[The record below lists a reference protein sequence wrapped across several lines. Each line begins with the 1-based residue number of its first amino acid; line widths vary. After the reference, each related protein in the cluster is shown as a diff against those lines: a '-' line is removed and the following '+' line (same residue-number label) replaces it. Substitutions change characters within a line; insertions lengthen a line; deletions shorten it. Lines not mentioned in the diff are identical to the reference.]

1 VEFLI
6 DGYNL
11 LHAMGWGPKAG
22 GISLERSRLRLIE
35 WLAAALGAQSADV
48 LVVFDAVHGRGQAET
63 VHRGIRIEFSV
74 GQTAD
79 DLIESLI
86 AGFQPPNEL
95 TVVSNDHRIQ
105 QSARRRG
112 VNSWT
117 CGEYVDWLT
126 TKKPL
131 GSAPPAAQVVEKPE
145 LPTAQEIDEWLQR
158 FGSE

>member
-11 LHAMGWGPKAG
+11 LHAMGWAPKPG
-22 GISLERSRLRLIE
+22 GISLERSRLRLID
-35 WLAAALGAQSADV
+35 WLASSLGAQSADV
-48 LVVFDAVHGRGQAET
+48 LIVFDAVHGRGQTET
-63 VHRGIRIEFSV
+63 VHHGIRIEFSV

-86 AGFQPPNEL
+86 AGYQPPAQL

-105 QSARRRG
+105 QAARRRG
-112 VNSWT
+112 VNAWT

-126 TKKPL
+126 TKKPTT
-131 GSAPPAAQVVEKPE
+131 APSIAAKATEKPD
-145 LPTAQEIDEWLQR
+145 LPTSQEIDDWLQR
-158 FGSE
+158 FRDD